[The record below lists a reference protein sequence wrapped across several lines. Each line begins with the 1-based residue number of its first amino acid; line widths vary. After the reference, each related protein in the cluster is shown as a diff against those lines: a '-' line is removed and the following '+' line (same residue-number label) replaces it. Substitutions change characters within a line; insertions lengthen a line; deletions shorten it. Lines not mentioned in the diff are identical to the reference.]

1 MGFNSTDFAFGVVP
15 FGSSVPTSLT
25 HDFESYLDE
34 QLSESG
40 KLSSDA
46 ANVCASWL
54 LARLRSLDS
63 SIPAEASER
72 NDGGGY
78 CFEIAAATGTDVV
91 ASFQLQGDAAGV
103 ALLGRS
109 TDAGTCERMLSQF
122 AEMLLAAPDDVS
134 ECCYR
139 IVDPEWEMNPDCFV
153 PTPTEDS
160 ANEYGWRDG
169 TFFGL
174 HNIREE

>member
-1 MGFNSTDFAFGVVP
+1 MGFSSTDFTFGVVP
-15 FGSSVPTSLT
+15 FGSSAPNSLA

-46 ANVCASWL
+46 AKVCASWF

-63 SIPAEASER
+63 SIPAEASEH

-78 CFEIAAATGTDVV
+78 CFEIAVAAGTYVV

-109 TDAGTCERMLSQF
+109 TDAETCEQMLSQF
-122 AEMLLAAPDDVS
+122 ADTLLAAPDDVS

-139 IVDPEWEMNPDCFV
+139 IVDPEWQMDPDCFV

-169 TFFGL
+169 TFLGI
-174 HNIREE
+174 HNICEE